1 LTAEQAPQLVKQQH
15 LKSLPAA
22 RGGKVVLVIVTLII
36 AQAMGIS
43 NCPALREIN
52 DIYIFIVDVNQEAR
66 QKYSYADFVMR
77 TKAWIFKRVLCRTI

>member
-1 LTAEQAPQLVKQQH
+1 M
-15 LKSLPAA
+15 
-22 RGGKVVLVIVTLII
+22 LVIVTLII

-52 DIYIFIVDVNQEAR
+52 DIYIFIVDVNQETR

-77 TKAWIFKRVLCRTI
+77 TKAWILNVFFAERFKDHDIVEEGEGGITYFPHK